1 MALLTYLKERG
12 VCMNTYQSMLKEK
25 EDYALDHGKE
35 PSAVKLLLLHVSDK
49 SNEELLMDLQEEM
62 PIQKQAL
69 FEDLCKQYVEEGYP
83 VQHLIGFEYF
93 FGYPFMVNEHVLIPR
108 FETEELAQHILLYYD
123 EFFDGEQISAVDVGT
138 GSGCLAIAIAL
149 EEPNIHMLATDI
161 SEEALK
167 VAKQNNDQLGA
178 KVRFVQGD
186 MLKPLMDQ
194 RFDLLI
200 SNPPYIPDEE
210 YVESLVKDHEPHVA
224 LFGGVDGLDFYRE
237 IIRNA
242 KAILKPKS
250 MMAFEHA
257 FDKAE
262 ELKALILQFFPNADI
277 IQKKDM
283 QGKDRMTFVFQ
294 R

>member
-1 MALLTYLKERG
+1 
-12 VCMNTYQSMLKEK
+12 
-25 EDYALDHGKE
+25 
-35 PSAVKLLLLHVSDK
+35 
-49 SNEELLMDLQEEM
+49 MDLQEEM

-149 EEPNIHMLATDI
+149 EEPNIQMLATDI

-262 ELKALILQFFPNADI
+262 ELKALILQFFPDADI

>member
-1 MALLTYLKERG
+1 
-12 VCMNTYQSMLKEK
+12 MLKEK
-25 EDYALDHGKE
+25 EDYALSHGKE

-149 EEPNIHMLATDI
+149 EEPNIQMLATDI

-224 LFGGVDGLDFYRE
+224 LFGGIDGLDFYRE